1 MTPVPREAI
10 VADRF
15 SMAHK
20 GTAITRGT
28 GAGVVVATGM
38 ATELGLTT
46 RLVIEAEPDRSPL
59 EQKLAELTGQLVK
72 ATLLVTA
79 LIAVAGIATGKDLL
93 LMIEAAIALAVAAIP
108 EGLPIVATV
117 ALARGMW
124 RMAKRN
130 AVVERLAAVETLGA
144 TTIICTDK
152 TGTLT
157 ENRMTVEKLWLP
169 SADYEIDHASG
180 RILDASGNPA
190 PLDAPL
196 KRALQIGV
204 LCGNAT
210 LEAGNGQG
218 MGDPMELA
226 LLRLGALAHIHREA
240 LLQAWPEVHEL
251 AFDAETKMMATA
263 HARDGALFIAIKG
276 APEAVLAAASAIGP
290 QNTALDAETRDEW
303 LRRAAAL
310 AEEGLRVLAL
320 AEKTGEA
327 GTTPGFDGL
336 VFLGLVG
343 FRDPP
348 RIEVKDAIAAC
359 QRAGIRVV
367 MVTGDHAVTARKIA
381 ESLGIAARGSNLLV
395 EGRELKAFGALGEQE
410 RHRLLQAAVFARVTP
425 AQKLDLV
432 QLYQSA
438 GEVVAMTGDG
448 VNDAPALQ
456 KADIGVAMGLRGTEV
471 AREAADIV
479 LRDDAFGSIVA
490 AIREGR
496 VIFGNLRRFLVYL
509 LSCNISEVLVVALA
523 VLTGLPLP
531 LLPLQILFLNL
542 VTDVFPAFALA
553 TGEGEED
560 VLLKPPRDPAE
571 PLLGRPQW
579 AFIAAYGALITG
591 ATLASLLIGRY
602 LLLLEGEALVSV
614 SF

>member
-1 MTPVPREAI
+1 
-10 VADRF
+10 
-15 SMAHK
+15 
-20 GTAITRGT
+20 
-28 GAGVVVATGM
+28 
-38 ATELGLTT
+38 
-46 RLVIEAEPDRSPL
+46 
-59 EQKLAELTGQLVK
+59 
-72 ATLLVTA
+72 
-79 LIAVAGIATGKDLL
+79 
-93 LMIEAAIALAVAAIP
+93 MIEAAIALAVAAIP

-169 SADYEIDHASG
+169 SADYEVDHASG
-180 RILDASGNPA
+180 RILDASATRPA
-190 PLDAPL
+190 RCATQAGASDRRSVRQRHAP
-196 KRALQIGV
+196 Q
-204 LCGNAT
+204 
-210 LEAGNGQG
+210 AGNGQG

-226 LLRLGALAHIHREA
+226 LLQLGALAHIHREA
-240 LLQAWPEVHEL
+240 LLQTWPEVHEL

-276 APEAVLAAASAIGP
+276 APEAVLAAAHAIGTQSAP
-290 QNTALDAETRDEW
+290 LNAETRDEW

-320 AEKTGEA
+320 AEKTGDA
-327 GTTPGFDGL
+327 DATPDFDGL

-395 EGRELKAFGALGEQE
+395 EGRELKALGALGEQE

-456 KADIGVAMGLRGTEV
+456 RQISAWPWAYAARKSPARPPTSCSATTPSAASSPRSRKAASSSAICDVSSSISSPAIS
-471 AREAADIV
+471 ARCWSW
-479 LRDDAFGSIVA
+479 RSP
-490 AIREGR
+490 
-496 VIFGNLRRFLVYL
+496 
-509 LSCNISEVLVVALA
+509 C
-523 VLTGLPLP
+523 
-531 LLPLQILFLNL
+531 
-542 VTDVFPAFALA
+542 
-553 TGEGEED
+553 
-560 VLLKPPRDPAE
+560 
-571 PLLGRPQW
+571 
-579 AFIAAYGALITG
+579 
-591 ATLASLLIGRY
+591 
-602 LLLLEGEALVSV
+602 
-614 SF
+614 